1 MILNHEKRNL
11 RDRFSTA
18 ACQSTWR
25 TADRPIHFDNATDW
39 SNYFFV
45 SIETKIGEV
54 NFFEPLLTT
63 LLPLNEWTAKKNWVK
78 WMRKR
83 KSSLGKKTTKT
94 IDRLTKTEDFL
105 PFLRKKKQEAIWGK
119 VGHQNCFFCSNPFR
133 FGAFSICLIS
143 CWNISSHKRMSVL
156 FKKVAVIFSSLF
168 VLFCLS
174 IFLYFSCQI
183 GFSKKVSLP
192 CGRAKNVSFLSRT
205 IQAYVSI
212 KCFLR

>member
-1 MILNHEKRNL
+1 LIQLFFCFHWNKNWWGKFLWATFDHIIASKR
-11 RDRFSTA
+11 
-18 ACQSTWR
+18 
-25 TADRPIHFDNATDW
+25 
-39 SNYFFV
+39 
-45 SIETKIGEV
+45 V
-54 NFFEPLLTT
+54 NG
-63 LLPLNEWTAKKNWVK
+63 KKNWVK

-83 KSSLGKKTTKT
+83 KSSLGKKNYKDHRQ
-94 IDRLTKTEDFL
+94 IDQDWRLPPISEE
-105 PFLRKKKQEAIWGK
+105 KKQEAIWGK

-156 FKKVAVIFSSLF
+156 FKKVAVIFSYLF

-174 IFLYFSCQI
+174 VFLYFSCQI